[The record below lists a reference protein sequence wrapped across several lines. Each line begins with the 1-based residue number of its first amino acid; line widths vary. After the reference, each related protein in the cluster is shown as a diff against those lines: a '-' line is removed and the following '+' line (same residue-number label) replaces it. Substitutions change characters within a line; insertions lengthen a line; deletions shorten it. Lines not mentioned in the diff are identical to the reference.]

1 MIYSQ
6 TAGCEKMTLELP
18 LQGVITALVTP
29 FTAEGI
35 VDREALR
42 EVVNFQLARKISG
55 LFVCGTTGLGP
66 AMAADQRK
74 KVSETVTQVTGK
86 RVPVI
91 IQVGAADPQT
101 SLELANH
108 AEKVGA
114 DAIASLTPFYYKP
127 GEDAMIE
134 YFNRLSEST
143 RLPIFVY
150 NIPRLTGNNIDANLL
165 LKLSKIPNI
174 VGVKDSSQDFI
185 QLVDY
190 LAVLPR
196 GFNILVGTDSFL
208 FSALF
213 AGAHGGISALANA
226 FPELMVDIYNSFV
239 HREAE
244 RGAGLQRQVH
254 ALRSLVIKPPVAPL
268 LELLRLR
275 GLKSGH
281 VKLPLRSMTL
291 QEVEELRSS
300 VLRIL
305 PELTL
310 VY

>member
-1 MIYSQ
+1 
-6 TAGCEKMTLELP
+6 MTLELP

-29 FTAEGI
+29 LTAEG
-35 VDREALR
+35 VADQEALR
-42 EVVNFQLARKISG
+42 EVVSFQLAHKISG

-66 AMAADQRK
+66 AMPADQRK
-74 KVSETVTQVTGK
+74 KVSETVIRATGK

-91 IQVGAADPQT
+91 VQVGAADSQIAFD
-101 SLELANH
+101 LASH
-108 AEKVGA
+108 AEAAGA

-127 GEDAMIE
+127 GEYAMIE

-150 NIPRLTGNNIDANLL
+150 NIPRLTGNNIGTDLL

-174 VGVKDSSQDFI
+174 VGVKDSSQDFM

-190 LAVLPR
+190 LAILPR
-196 GFNILVGTDSFL
+196 GFNILIGTDSFL
-208 FSALF
+208 YSALS

-226 FPELMVDIYNSFV
+226 FPELMIETYNAYV
-239 HREAE
+239 QREFE
-244 RGAGLQRQVH
+244 RGARLQRQVH
-254 ALRSLVIKPPVAPL
+254 ALRSLVNEPPVVPL

-281 VKLPLRSMTL
+281 VKMPLRSMTL
-291 QEVEELRSS
+291 REVEELRSS

-305 PELTL
+305 PDLTL
-310 VY
+310 NR